1 MRALVVD
8 DLGRDS
14 RPRIADVP
22 VHEPAPDQVAVR
34 MQFASVNPADW
45 KCLNG
50 WMTPYP
56 QFRPVFPFVLGFDG
70 VGVVTAVG
78 EDVDDL
84 RVGVRVCVRA
94 NQMTGQHGTF
104 AETVCV
110 ARSDAAPVPDAV
122 AGEHAAT
129 IPVAGVTAHQSITRY
144 ARPLA
149 GRHLLV
155 NGAAGGVG
163 SYAVQLAVLEGAH
176 VAGTCG
182 PQNVGYVA
190 GLGCEHVINYREED
204 VRASV
209 ARWAPSG
216 VDVLLDT
223 VHVGGVDQVEH
234 IVRPGGK
241 VIGIV
246 TLGPSPYDDAALRR
260 AGRSF
265 VQATVNRSEAR
276 EDMIALGELLATG
289 RIDPPQI
296 EVVAFDDA
304 PAALARVQ
312 AGHVRGKLV
321 LSIGA

>member
-1 MRALVVD
+1 
-8 DLGRDS
+8 
-14 RPRIADVP
+14 
-22 VHEPAPDQVAVR
+22 
-34 MQFASVNPADW
+34 
-45 KCLNG
+45 
-50 WMTPYP
+50 
-56 QFRPVFPFVLGFDG
+56 
-70 VGVVTAVG
+70 
-78 EDVDDL
+78 
-84 RVGVRVCVRA
+84 
-94 NQMTGQHGTF
+94 
-104 AETVCV
+104 
-110 ARSDAAPVPDAV
+110 
-122 AGEHAAT
+122 
-129 IPVAGVTAHQSITRY
+129 
-144 ARPLA
+144 
-149 GRHLLV
+149 
-155 NGAAGGVG
+155 
-163 SYAVQLAVLEGAH
+163 
-176 VAGTCG
+176 
-182 PQNVGYVA
+182 
-190 GLGCEHVINYREED
+190 VINYREED

-304 PAALARVQ
+304 PAALARVR